1 MNRPE
6 KKKKRMLCSS
16 LIVGAVLLCGV
27 LLFLLM
33 RYQHTSTVRPQDQYV
48 VQVPDFYSTV
58 DADGDGVDDQ
68 TDVLDNA
75 LAYVDTHPKYKSRYY
90 QTTGYPD
97 DDYGVC
103 TDVVAFALKNAGYD
117 LQALVDA
124 DIREHPQWYDIQQPD
139 ANIDFRRVRN
149 LKVFFA
155 HHAVVLTTDV
165 SQIEEWQGGDIVIF
179 KKHIGIVSDRRNR
192 DGVPYVI
199 HHNSPWQ
206 SVYEQDILEKRSD
219 IVGHYRI
226 SE

>member
-75 LAYVDTHPKYKSRYY
+75 QAYVDTHPKYKSRYY
-90 QTTGYPD
+90 QMGYPD

>member
-33 RYQHTSTVRPQDQYV
+33 RYQHTSTVRPQDQYM

-68 TDVLDNA
+68 TDVLNNA
-75 LAYVDTHPKYKSRYY
+75 QAYVDTHPKYKSRYY
-90 QTTGYPD
+90 QTGYPD